1 MVMKRFA
8 SLSSDFHSVR
18 PRLFKES
25 LGNNKPRRRR
35 RRRRRKV
42 EKQKQ
47 KRNRRQQLRERERKR
62 KQSSNGTTLFVV
74 LSLKTTRQY

>member
-35 RRRRRKV
+35 RKM

-47 KRNRRQQLRERERKR
+47 KRNRRQQLREREK
-62 KQSSNGTTLFVV
+62 K
-74 LSLKTTRQY
+74 KTIE

>member
-25 LGNNKPRRRR
+25 LGNNKRT

-47 KRNRRQQLRERERKR
+47 KRNRRQQLREREK
-62 KQSSNGTTLFVV
+62 K
-74 LSLKTTRQY
+74 KTIE